1 VRKTR
6 REHPGRAVAAPA
18 RRRQRAATTGT
29 ASSQPVT
36 DARTWLLGLGL
47 VALVAFVYAP
57 VRHYGFVDLDDPQ
70 YVSENPFVAN
80 GLTWA
85 GVKWAFTSVHAS
97 YWLPLIWLSHMFD
110 VQLYGLHAGGHH
122 VTNVVLHATNALLLL
137 ATLYRATGAVGRS
150 VFVAAVFAIHPLHVE
165 SVVWITERKDV
176 LSTMFLF
183 LTLWVYVEYVRRPAT
198 WRYLL
203 GLVLFA
209 LGLMS
214 KPMVVTLPFVL
225 LLLDVWPLERVAL
238 SGSHA
243 ATARGATWRRLVL
256 EKLPFLALGAIGA
269 VIAFVTQQATGAVVT
284 AARIPFAIRLANAS
298 QSYVTYALKA
308 VWPSGLALFYP
319 YPLHWSWP
327 IAAASVAA
335 LAGVSGMA
343 VWRARRYPYLAI
355 GWLWYLGTLVPVIGL
370 VQAGDQA
377 RADRFT
383 YIPLVGLCIMVA
395 WGTHDLIART
405 LWRWTAVAATVA
417 LAIVARRQVGHWRN
431 NTELWEHALRVA
443 DESYIAHTNLGLAVY
458 ARGLTDS
465 AIVEFRAAVRLRPN
479 FAEAYNDLGVALA
492 NRGDLDG
499 AVGAFDDAIR
509 FKPSQAESHYNVAVL
524 LVAKGDT
531 GKAVAHLQTAL
542 RLKPAYAD
550 AHDELQRLMARRSP

>member
-1 VRKTR
+1 M
-6 REHPGRAVAAPA
+6 
-18 RRRQRAATTGT
+18 
-29 ASSQPVT
+29 
-36 DARTWLLGLGL
+36 DARAWWLGLGL
-47 VALVAFVYAP
+47 VALIALVYAP

-85 GVKWAFTSVHAS
+85 GVKWAFSSIHAS
-97 YWLPLIWLSHMFD
+97 YWLPLIWLSHMVD

-137 ATLYRATGAVGRS
+137 TTLYRATGALRRS
-150 VFVAAVFAIHPLHVE
+150 AFVAALFAIHPLHVE

-183 LTLWVYVEYVRRPAT
+183 LTLWVYVEYVRRLAT

-214 KPMVVTLPFVL
+214 KPMLVTLPFVL

-243 ATARGATWRRLVL
+243 ATVRGVSWRRLVL
-256 EKLPFLALGAIGA
+256 EKLPFLVLGVIGA

-298 QSYVTYALKA
+298 LSYVTYALKA

-327 IAAASVAA
+327 IVAASVAA
-335 LAGVSGMA
+335 LAGVSGM
-343 VWRARRYPYLAI
+343 VVRGARRFPYLAI

-417 LAIVARRQVGHWRN
+417 LAIVARTQVGHWRD
-431 NTELWEHALRVA
+431 NTELWEHALKVA

-465 AIVEFRAAVRLRPN
+465 AIAEFRAAVRLRPN

-492 NRGDLDG
+492 GRGDLDG

-531 GKAVAHLQTAL
+531 GNALVHLQTAL
-542 RLKPAYAD
+542 QLKPGYAD
-550 AHDELQRLMARRSP
+550 ARDELQRLIAPRSR